1 MAAKYGD
8 SMQDLIFFA
17 MTISIFAV
25 GVGILSSMIGIGGG
39 TVNTP
44 LLLIVFAGIFDEQT
58 APATALVGAL
68 FVSIAASISYWRQN
82 PRPTILRIG
91 FMFALL
97 TVPGSLF
104 GVYLRTLIEAPYLLR
119 LIFGISLMPI
129 ALKMLYAKKRGNGD
143 LASEMAN
150 WDISQISRRQMA
162 TALIGAFIGGISAGL
177 LGLGGGAVI
186 VPILCVVMG
195 LPMHAAVATS
205 MFTMM
210 FTASAGTAY
219 NVMLGSVNLY
229 FAMALGIGMLV
240 GGQIGSRF
248 ACKVNAV
255 KLKQIFGLIIV
266 LPLISMMKLGQ
277 LWLDPTGS
285 RGLLSTIGDVIIWL
299 AIVLPIGFLRRYQIR
314 KQPPSE
320 ESSGDCD
327 LPTPE

>member
-1 MAAKYGD
+1 
-8 SMQDLIFFA
+8 MQDLILFA
-17 MTISIFAV
+17 IALSIFAV

-44 LLLIVFAGIFDEQT
+44 LLLIVFFEIFNEQT
-58 APATALVGAL
+58 APATALVGGL
-68 FVSIAASISYWRQN
+68 FVSIAASISYWRQD
-82 PRPTILRIG
+82 PRPTIPRIG
-91 FMFALL
+91 LMLALL

-104 GVYLRTLIEAPYLLR
+104 GVYLRTLIETPYILR

-129 ALKMLYAKKRGNGD
+129 ALKMLFAKRRGNED
-143 LASEMAN
+143 LASEMAK
-150 WDISQISRRQMA
+150 WDMSQISKRQMV
-162 TALIGAFIGGISAGL
+162 TAIIGAFIGGISAGL

-219 NVMLGSVNLY
+219 NIMLGSVDLY
-229 FAMALGIGMLV
+229 FAMALGMGMLV

-255 KLKQIFGLIIV
+255 KLKQIFGLIII
-266 LPLISMMKLGQ
+266 LPLISMMKIGQ
-277 LWLDPTGS
+277 IWLDPTGS

-299 AIVLPIGFLRRYQIR
+299 GIVIPIGLLRRHQIR
-314 KQPPSE
+314 KQPPSD
-320 ESSGDCD
+320 ESSEDCD